1 MENSTLQQYEPEL
14 NNSSLSIE
22 RTYPTPLLYK
32 QCNLI
37 DLRLVCAW
45 SAPGTVNFYQII
57 YYQHSNTYAK
67 EFCAKY
73 LRTVF
78 DCKHLLVQ

>member
-45 SAPGTVNFYQII
+45 SAPGTRPVGEFL
-57 YYQHSNTYAK
+57 SNYLLPT
-67 EFCAKY
+67 FKY
-73 LRTVF
+73 ICKRVLR
-78 DCKHLLVQ
+78 

>member
-45 SAPGTVNFYQII
+45 YAPRGWIFIKLFITNIQIHMQKSFALNIWGPFLIVNI
-57 YYQHSNTYAK
+57 Y
-67 EFCAKY
+67 
-73 LRTVF
+73 
-78 DCKHLLVQ
+78 